1 MPSEEPNTCK
11 RAAAA
16 TLHQPHHTTT
26 AATYPGPIHWSHIS
40 DDIFTIICILC
51 LSQVPRAAPPT
62 VCWPTDCGHRH
73 STDPFTDYIMSISTT
88 FKPSPL
94 GLGSPPSVRNSPFRR
109 GESPASPSPLR
120 HITPTTSP
128 TKAAATTPNGTSR
141 FARPTTPTRDPSEAK
156 EEEKTPAMTTPTR
169 ASPPSWKAGSKLAV
183 GGSLGGSNALSQL
196 QPTQV
201 RTLRDGFQILDR
213 DCDGVV
219 NREDVADM
227 LGQLGLPSGS
237 SDIGR
242 FFPPSKPQTITL
254 AAFLNSL
261 AESLALLSPNTE
273 LLSAFSAF
281 DEDDSGQIDWAE
293 LRDALLNTPPEAGQ
307 SALSAAEVDK
317 VVEGFTGRR
326 AFNRNMNAHLS
337 ARRGEVFKYQEFV
350 HSIMGSNGGA
360 EGGAH
365 EGEEQ

>member
-1 MPSEEPNTCK
+1 MMLVS
-11 RAAAA
+11 A
-16 TLHQPHHTTT
+16 
-26 AATYPGPIHWSHIS
+26 
-40 DDIFTIICILC
+40 
-51 LSQVPRAAPPT
+51 
-62 VCWPTDCGHRH
+62 
-73 STDPFTDYIMSISTT
+73 
-88 FKPSPL
+88 
-94 GLGSPPSVRNSPFRR
+94 
-109 GESPASPSPLR
+109 
-120 HITPTTSP
+120 
-128 TKAAATTPNGTSR
+128 
-141 FARPTTPTRDPSEAK
+141 RDPIPWIL
-156 EEEKTPAMTTPTR
+156 T
-169 ASPPSWKAGSKLAV
+169 GSK
-183 GGSLGGSNALSQL
+183 
-196 QPTQV
+196 
-201 RTLRDGFQILDR
+201 
-213 DCDGVV
+213 
-219 NREDVADM
+219 
-227 LGQLGLPSGS
+227 GLPSGS

-337 ARRGEVFKYQEFV
+337 ARRGEVFRYQEFV